1 MGAAEIL
8 RRPFQIIDGSYI
20 PQKLPAVLPGKIKA
34 SGIVQV
40 QGSIIKNRDPL
51 YLFRSISG
59 GSRGIWFWCCPG
71 RSSTSWQKQAEKSKK
86 HKHPFYHN
94 IAAFLFNQR
103 PLMVSPAVLRSFHKT
118 SSILIHVLA
127 FFIDRTSSIL
137 RPGHQILCNVMICQ
151 HSKSRHNTNV
161 CQDIAD
167 RKIVSVGYLA
177 VLQQCC
183 GQAFL

>member
-1 MGAAEIL
+1 ML
-8 RRPFQIIDGSYI
+8 
-20 PQKLPAVLPGKIKA
+20 
-34 SGIVQV
+34 
-40 QGSIIKNRDPL
+40 
-51 YLFRSISG
+51 
-59 GSRGIWFWCCPG
+59 
-71 RSSTSWQKQAEKSKK
+71 SWQESDILTEADRKVQK

-177 VLQQCC
+177 VLQQVPAKQP
-183 GQAFL
+183 GNRQDN